1 MELHLQQSLAQAYV
15 CAGRVS
21 KERIWIEAKKGFPK
35 TESWQLGAI
44 AIFAFAS

>member
-21 KERIWIEAKKGFPK
+21 KKGFPK